1 MIWLYAS
8 DNENYSKNGDIAL
21 VPNVCEIDT
30 SEWELTLNHPIDE
43 EGRWKS
49 IIEGA
54 VIKVPS
60 FLNND
65 QLFRIFKKEKSD
77 DGVEVKA
84 NPIFFD
90 SANDTM
96 LIDVR
101 PTDKNGQQALDI
113 LTQNTKYSGS
123 SDIDNISTAYYQY
136 KNLMEALMSD
146 DENSFI
152 NRWGGEVLYDNFN
165 VIINKNIGEDRGVQL
180 LYGKNIPVDGLSEET
195 SIETVVTRIYP
206 KAYNGWTLS
215 NNGYVDSPLSNNY
228 TPCVHGKVIEFA
240 DVKMREDAQENDES
254 NGIIVCDTQE
264 ELDNIL
270 IQKCNEQFDAGIDKP
285 AVTIKANMILLENTT
300 EYEEYKSL
308 ETVSLGDTIYCY
320 HRKLEIETKARVT
333 SLVYDCIRKKTISVV
348 IGTDP
353 YNYFSETSSVINAAD
368 KVIDKGNN
376 TLMADKIAGIIN
388 LLNTSLRAQKDIV
401 QKQDV
406 RAILFEDLDKSS
418 PTFGA
423 LCIGTQGIQIAKKR
437 NATDTD
443 WQWGTAIDFQSI
455 NADYMITGILTDKN
469 GKFYLN
475 LDTGELRMKD
485 GNFVGNI
492 NGGNITGVSIVGS
505 TFKVTG
511 TRTYNVSS
519 GDPDKIIQA
528 ILGNYSPTAQEM
540 MNWDI
545 DNDGRLGASDMMYVE
560 RMINGQLSKT
570 FNVEIDLRIENNVP
584 RILLRQYNSQKE
596 FKTELSYGSL
606 VTEALNITRLNSS
619 LSIKSNVITLGND
632 DFGYSF
638 GHGEYEDSFGK
649 KGRYINFMPS
659 WIDSKQ
665 GDSEKVDYI
674 SFDADVIS
682 GYMRMKTGKGDYISN
697 TYLFHDNIAG
707 YMCLGVGDGYVDTYG
722 GRLYLDFK
730 DAGGTNDMYVRPR
743 SNGKTTLGSTSYRF
757 YRLYSSLSP
766 DISSDRRIKED
777 FTQFDERYIK
787 LFELLKPTIY
797 KLKSLPDDK
806 SKLAGFIAQDIEE
819 AMNICG
825 INKREFGIYKY
836 DEENDSYSLVYD
848 MFIPLMI
855 YYIQTKEKELEIFKD
870 NIESRLSELEKTIN
884 NLSKGEV

>member
-65 QLFRIFKKEKSD
+65 QLFRIFKKEKAD

-270 IQKCNEQFDAGIDKP
+270 TQKCNEQFDAGIDKP
-285 AVTIKANMILLENTT
+285 VVTIKANMILLENTT

-320 HRKLEIETKARVT
+320 HRKLGIETKARVT
-333 SLVYDCIRKKTISVV
+333 SLVYDCIRKKTTSVV
-348 IGTDP
+348 IGTEP
-353 YNYFSETSSVINAAD
+353 YDYFKETSSVITAAD
-368 KVIDKGNN
+368 KVIDKENN
-376 TLMADKIAGIIN
+376 TLMAEKIAGIIN
-388 LLNTSLRAQKDIV
+388 LLNTSLRAQKDIA

-406 RAILFEDLDKSS
+406 RAILFEDLDEDS

-423 LCIGTQGIQIAKKR
+423 LCIGTQGIQIAKER
-437 NATDTD
+437 NETNTD
-443 WQWGTAIDFQSI
+443 WKWGTAIDFQSI
-455 NADYMITGILTDKN
+455 NADYIITGILTDRQGN
-469 GKFYLN
+469 FYLDMN
-475 LDTGELRMKD
+475 TGDLRMKN
-485 GNFVGNI
+485 GTFVGNI
-492 NGGNITGVSIVGS
+492 TGGSIRIGSNFSVDSNGNLVAKNANFQGSISGSTITGGTIAIGNNFKVDSSGNLTAKGNASFQGNVSGSTITGGTISGTTINGGQINGSSIDTDQDLTVGNNIYVGTYSDRDTKKYIYLNDLFSVASRNDVMCIGLATDSLFPVGTINFTSGGSVYLKGRSYLRLENEDKQVVSIM
-505 TFKVTG
+505 
-511 TRTYNVSS
+511 
-519 GDPDKIIQA
+519 
-528 ILGNYSPTAQEM
+528 L
-540 MNWDI
+540 
-545 DNDGRLGASDMMYVE
+545 
-560 RMINGQLSKT
+560 
-570 FNVEIDLRIENNVP
+570 
-584 RILLRQYNSQKE
+584 
-596 FKTELSYGSL
+596 
-606 VTEALNITRLNSS
+606 
-619 LSIKSNVITLGND
+619 
-632 DFGYSF
+632 
-638 GHGEYEDSFGK
+638 
-649 KGRYINFMPS
+649 
-659 WIDSKQ
+659 
-665 GDSEKVDYI
+665 
-674 SFDADVIS
+674 
-682 GYMRMKTGKGDYISN
+682 
-697 TYLFHDNIAG
+697 
-707 YMCLGVGDGYVDTYG
+707 
-722 GRLYLDFK
+722 
-730 DAGGTNDMYVRPR
+730 AGGQINM
-743 SNGKTTLGSTSYRF
+743 
-757 YRLYSSLSP
+757 SSQP
-766 DISSDRRIKED
+766 VIGSDRRIKENIKEID
-777 FTQFDERYIK
+777 LTGIFEYFNIYEFNYIGSNK
-787 LFELLKPTIY
+787 RTV
-797 KLKSLPDDK
+797 
-806 SKLAGFIAQDIEE
+806 GVIAQDFVGTPYEDI
-819 AMNICG
+819 I
-825 INKREFGIYKY
+825 
-836 DEENDSYSLVYD
+836 
-848 MFIPLMI
+848 
-855 YYIQTKEKELEIFKD
+855 
-870 NIESRLSELEKTIN
+870 
-884 NLSKGEV
+884 LSKNDKGYYSVDYNVINMAVAQAIKKGVIKC

>member
-65 QLFRIFKKEKSD
+65 QLFRIFKKEKAD

-136 KNLMEALMSD
+136 KNLMEALMSN

-206 KAYNGWTLS
+206 KSYNGWTLS

-228 TPCVHGKVIEFA
+228 TPCVHGKVIEFV

-270 IQKCNEQFDAGIDKP
+270 TQKCNEQFDAGIDKP
-285 AVTIKANMILLENTT
+285 VVTIKANMILLENTT

-320 HRKLEIETKARVT
+320 HRKLGIETKARVT
-333 SLVYDCIRKKTISVV
+333 SLVYDCIRKKTTSVV
-348 IGTDP
+348 IGTEP
-353 YNYFSETSSVINAAD
+353 YDYFKETSSVITAAD
-368 KVIDKGNN
+368 KVIDKENN
-376 TLMADKIAGIIN
+376 TLMAEKIAGIIN
-388 LLNTSLRAQKDIV
+388 LLNTSLRAQKDIA

-406 RAILFEDLDKSS
+406 RAILFEDLDEDS

-423 LCIGTQGIQIAKKR
+423 LCIGTQGIQIAKER
-437 NATDTD
+437 NETNTD
-443 WQWGTAIDFQSI
+443 WKWGTAIDFQSI
-455 NADYMITGILTDKN
+455 NADYILAGILQGIEIICEKGRIGGMEVDGQLLKYSAPGYVTPSE
-469 GKFYLN
+469 GKQEHG
-475 LDTGELRMKD
+475 TM
-485 GNFVGNI
+485 
-492 NGGNITGVSIVGS
+492 SIVFNADGS
-505 TFKVTG
+505 AGNNIYSFKFVTDEG
-511 TRTYNVSS
+511 LTYSDGYLSPNEFYSTNIRAS
-519 GDPDKIIQA
+519 GM
-528 ILGNYSPTAQEM
+528 GSYVMTVRNYLYAKTAT
-540 MNWDI
+540 I
-545 DNDGRLGASDMMYVE
+545 D
-560 RMINGQLSKT
+560 
-570 FNVEIDLRIENNVP
+570 
-584 RILLRQYNSQKE
+584 
-596 FKTELSYGSL
+596 EL
-606 VTEALNITRLNSS
+606 NNSS
-619 LSIKSNVITLGND
+619 SEDLKTDIRK
-632 DFGYSF
+632 
-638 GHGEYEDSFGK
+638 YEDGAL
-649 KGRYINFMPS
+649 
-659 WIDSKQ
+659 Q
-665 GDSEKVDYI
+665 KVLNT
-674 SFDADVIS
+674 DV
-682 GYMRMKTGKGDYISN
+682 YK
-697 TYLFHDNIAG
+697 
-707 YMCLGVGDGYVDTYG
+707 
-722 GRLYLDFK
+722 
-730 DAGGTNDMYVRPR
+730 
-743 SNGKTTLGSTSYRF
+743 
-757 YRLYSSLSP
+757 
-766 DISSDRRIKED
+766 
-777 FTQFDERYIK
+777 
-787 LFELLKPTIY
+787 Y
-797 KLKSLPDDK
+797 KLKSQVSQYAENIPEYI
-806 SKLAGFIAQDIEE
+806 GFIIGDKYNLTEDILGRDGNCINLYSAIALLYKAIQEMYEE
-819 AMNICG
+819 VKKC
-825 INKREFGIYKY
+825 
-836 DEENDSYSLVYD
+836 
-848 MFIPLMI
+848 
-855 YYIQTKEKELEIFKD
+855 
-870 NIESRLSELEKTIN
+870 
-884 NLSKGEV
+884 

>member
-388 LLNTSLRAQKDIV
+388 LLNTSLRAQKDIA

-423 LCIGTQGIQIAKKR
+423 LCIGTQGIQIAKER
-437 NATDTD
+437 NETNTD

-455 NADYMITGILTDKN
+455 NADYIITGILTDKN
-469 GKFYLN
+469 GNFYLN
-475 LDTGELRMKD
+475 MKTGELIMNNGTFKGTLNTDKD
-485 GNFVGNI
+485 IHIGNNIYFANGMNKYIMLTDDIYINLFQKQLNFNCGNTIFELTDTTGEGDTEYGTVSVYLNTEDTIDLSSGVINDGESSISLVGNK
-492 NGGNITGVSIVGS
+492 GQTGYTNRIDIRAKNEIYLSRQPTVGS
-505 TFKVTG
+505 
-511 TRTYNVSS
+511 
-519 GDPDKIIQA
+519 DK
-528 ILGNYSPTAQEM
+528 
-540 MNWDI
+540 
-545 DNDGRLGASDMMYVE
+545 RLKE
-560 RMINGQLSKT
+560 NIKK
-570 FNVEIDLRIENNVP
+570 IDLAG
-584 RILLRQYNSQKE
+584 ILDY
-596 FKTELSYGSL
+596 
-606 VTEALNITRLNSS
+606 LNI
-619 LSIKSNVITLGND
+619 
-632 DFGYSF
+632 
-638 GHGEYEDSFGK
+638 YEFNY
-649 KGRYINFMPS
+649 KG
-659 WIDSKQ
+659 SK
-665 GDSEKVDYI
+665 
-674 SFDADVIS
+674 
-682 GYMRMKTGKGDYISN
+682 RKTV
-697 TYLFHDNIAG
+697 
-707 YMCLGVGDGYVDTYG
+707 GV
-722 GRLYLDFK
+722 
-730 DAGGTNDMYVRPR
+730 
-743 SNGKTTLGSTSYRF
+743 
-757 YRLYSSLSP
+757 
-766 DISSDRRIKED
+766 
-777 FTQFDERYIK
+777 
-787 LFELLKPTIY
+787 
-797 KLKSLPDDK
+797 
-806 SKLAGFIAQDIEE
+806 IAQD
-819 AMNICG
+819 
-825 INKREFGIYKY
+825 
-836 DEENDSYSLVYD
+836 
-848 MFIPLMI
+848 FIGTPYEDI
-855 YYIQTKEKELEIFKD
+855 I
-870 NIESRLSELEKTIN
+870 
-884 NLSKGEV
+884 LSKNEKGYYSVDYNVINMAIAQFIKKVMKC

>member
-206 KAYNGWTLS
+206 KAYNGCTLS

-285 AVTIKANMILLENTT
+285 VVTIKANMILLENTT

-320 HRKLEIETKARVT
+320 HRKLGIETKARVT
-333 SLVYDCIRKKTISVV
+333 SLVYDCIRKKTTSVV
-348 IGTDP
+348 IGTEP
-353 YNYFSETSSVINAAD
+353 YDYFKETSSVITAAD
-368 KVIDKGNN
+368 KVIDKENN

-388 LLNTSLRAQKDIV
+388 LLNTSLRAQKDIA

-406 RAILFEDLDKSS
+406 RAILFEDLDTDS

-423 LCIGTQGIQIAKKR
+423 LCIGTQGIQIAKER
-437 NATDTD
+437 NETNTD
-443 WQWGTAIDFQSI
+443 WQLGTAIDFQSI
-455 NADYMITGILTDKN
+455 NADYIITGILTDRN
-469 GKFYLN
+469 GNFYLDMSN
-475 LDTGELRMKD
+475 GDLRMKN
-485 GNFVGNI
+485 GTFVGNI
-492 NGGNITGVSIVGS
+492 TGGSIRIGSNFSVDSSGNLTAKGNASFQGNVSGSNISGTNITGGSIKIDNNFSVDSSGNLVAKNANFQGSISGSSISSGTISGTTISGS
-505 TFKVTG
+505 TISGGIVRTTSSDNVYSVIMQNGEIKWIRSSGG
-511 TRTYNVSS
+511 TTSNLTFRPNVGAYITYSS
-519 GDPDKIIQA
+519 GDYSSDKKVA
-528 ILGNYSPTAQEM
+528 G
-540 MNWDI
+540 
-545 DNDGRLGASDMMYVE
+545 
-560 RMINGQLSKT
+560 
-570 FNVEIDLRIENNVP
+570 
-584 RILLRQYNSQKE
+584 
-596 FKTELSYGSL
+596 
-606 VTEALNITRLNSS
+606 SS
-619 LSIKSNVITLGND
+619 LWTTSTLYTQEQVHAEGN
-632 DFGYSF
+632 
-638 GHGEYEDSFGK
+638 
-649 KGRYINFMPS
+649 I
-659 WIDSKQ
+659 
-665 GDSEKVDYI
+665 
-674 SFDADVIS
+674 
-682 GYMRMKTGKGDYISN
+682 
-697 TYLFHDNIAG
+697 
-707 YMCLGVGDGYVDTYG
+707 
-722 GRLYLDFK
+722 
-730 DAGGTNDMYVRPR
+730 DAGRDVNANNYMHAKNFIKYSD
-743 SNGKTTLGSTSYRF
+743 K
-757 YRLYSSLSP
+757 RLKEN
-766 DISSDRRIKED
+766 IKEVD
-777 FTQFDERYIK
+777 
-787 LFELLKPTIY
+787 LKEILDIVNIY
-797 KLKSLPDDK
+797 EFNFRDK
-806 SKLAGFIAQDIEE
+806 ENKTVGVIAQDFIDTKFAEY
-819 AMNICG
+819 IISKDDKG
-825 INKREFGIYKY
+825 YYSVDY
-836 DEENDSYSLVYD
+836 DVL
-848 MFIPLMI
+848 FLAC
-855 YYIQTKEKELEIFKD
+855 IQKVKELEKH
-870 NIESRLSELEKTIN
+870 LKELEVTKC
-884 NLSKGEV
+884 

>member
-333 SLVYDCIRKKTISVV
+333 SLVYDCIRKKTTSVV

-388 LLNTSLRAQKDIV
+388 LLNTSLRAQKDIA

-423 LCIGTQGIQIAKKR
+423 LCIGTQGLQIAKER

-455 NADYMITGILTDKN
+455 NADYVITGILTDRQGN
-469 GKFYLN
+469 FYLDMN
-475 LDTGELRMKD
+475 TGDLRMKN
-485 GNFVGNI
+485 GTFVGNI
-492 NGGNITGVSIVGS
+492 TGGSIKIGSNFTVDSNGNLVAKNANFQGSVSGSSISGTNITGGNI
-505 TFKVTG
+505 
-511 TRTYNVSS
+511 N
-519 GDPDKIIQA
+519 
-528 ILGNYSPTAQEM
+528 
-540 MNWDI
+540 
-545 DNDGRLGASDMMYVE
+545 GA
-560 RMINGQLSKT
+560 N
-570 FNVEIDLRIENNVP
+570 
-584 RILLRQYNSQKE
+584 
-596 FKTELSYGSL
+596 
-606 VTEALNITRLNSS
+606 
-619 LSIKSNVITLGND
+619 IKSNTGKIAGWNLGEGGLKNDEGASISKDGITNI
-632 DFGYSF
+632 YT
-638 GHGEYEDSFGK
+638 
-649 KGRYINFMPS
+649 
-659 WIDSKQ
+659 W
-665 GDSEKVDYI
+665 GDTAV
-674 SFDADVIS
+674 
-682 GYMRMKTGKGDYISN
+682 MRMIIMGELDPNSAMVKHYDFN
-697 TYLFHDNIAG
+697 
-707 YMCLGVGDGYVDTYG
+707 GDGQVTSADYVTLVN
-722 GRLYLDFK
+722 RLI
-730 DAGGTNDMYVRPR
+730 A
-743 SNGKTTLGSTSYRF
+743 LG
-757 YRLYSSLSP
+757 
-766 DISSDRRIKED
+766 
-777 FTQFDERYIK
+777 
-787 LFELLKPTIY
+787 
-797 KLKSLPDDK
+797 
-806 SKLAGFIAQDIEE
+806 
-819 AMNICG
+819 
-825 INKREFGIYKY
+825 
-836 DEENDSYSLVYD
+836 
-848 MFIPLMI
+848 
-855 YYIQTKEKELEIFKD
+855 
-870 NIESRLSELEKTIN
+870 
-884 NLSKGEV
+884 